1 MASILQEIEAD
12 IVQAKA
18 SAKQNVGVILEIGDG
33 VAKVEGLTDVMLN
46 EMLDLGH
53 GITGLALN
61 LEETEVGVIILGDY
75 TELEEGD
82 EVRATGKLLQVPVG
96 KGLLGRVVNTLG
108 QPLDGKGPIKSDVAY
123 PVEKLAPGII
133 RRKSVSQPVQTGIMP
148 IDAMIP
154 PARIDHRRPLDGQD
168 DYLH

>member
-1 MASILQEIEAD
+1 MASILQEIEAE
-12 IVQAKA
+12 IAQAKA
-18 SAKQNVGVILEIGDG
+18 SAKQNVGVIREIGDG
-33 VAKVEGLTDVMLN
+33 VAKVEGLTDAMLN

-82 EVRATGKLLQVPVG
+82 EVRSTGRLLQVPVG

-108 QPLDGKGPIKSDVAY
+108 QPLDGKGPIKSD
-123 PVEKLAPGII
+123 
-133 RRKSVSQPVQTGIMP
+133 
-148 IDAMIP
+148 
-154 PARIDHRRPLDGQD
+154 
-168 DYLH
+168 